1 MQEHAASLA
10 PKMEFSRREFVVG
23 GLATAGF
30 ALAVQPIQ
38 AQSVITTIPGYYA
51 RPTGDGVYPV
61 VLVIQE
67 IFGVHQH
74 IQDVCRRFA
83 KLGHLA
89 IAPELYYRRGR
100 LKLQRL
106 P

>member
-38 AQSVITTIPGYYA
+38 AQSVITTDSNGLVAGEIKI
-51 RPTGDGVYPV
+51 RKILHNFHSDEFEV
-61 VLVIQE
+61 VSE
-67 IFGVHQH
+67 G
-74 IQDVCRRFA
+74 
-83 KLGHLA
+83 G
-89 IAPELYYRRGR
+89 
-100 LKLQRL
+100 
-106 P
+106 

>member
-38 AQSVITTIPGYYA
+38 AQSVITTDSNGLVAGEIKIPTTDGSIPGYYA
-51 RPTGDGVYPV
+51 RPTGD
-61 VLVIQE
+61 
-67 IFGVHQH
+67 
-74 IQDVCRRFA
+74 
-83 KLGHLA
+83 
-89 IAPELYYRRGR
+89 
-100 LKLQRL
+100 
-106 P
+106 